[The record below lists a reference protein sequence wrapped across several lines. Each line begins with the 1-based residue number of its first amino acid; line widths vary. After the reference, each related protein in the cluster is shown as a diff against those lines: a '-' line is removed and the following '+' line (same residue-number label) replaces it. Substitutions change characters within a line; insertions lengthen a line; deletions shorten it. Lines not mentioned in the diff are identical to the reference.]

1 MDRIGQVE
9 EALRGIS
16 VLGEY
21 LAVVEDEP
29 PKEVGGILL
38 PEVSLAAGT
47 SGTVVA
53 LGRGL
58 EGCGEGWAVGQ
69 RVWYRA
75 YAGTRLKVRGEAVL
89 LLDTTEVVARV
100 GEGGEDLG
108 APPGYM
114 LVERE
119 EMPTTKGPIWLP
131 AGYRHH
137 TLSATAV
144 VVSVGLFVDG
154 FEAGDRVLLSA
165 NAGKGVE
172 VGGRTLLRIL
182 PTQVLLR
189 MPEGEG
195 ENEGSHMLRG
205 YSPADL
211 AEEPEAKVEEGDTA
225 GLR

>member
-1 MDRIGQVE
+1 MGVVE
-9 EALRGIS
+9 AALEGIS
-16 VLGEY
+16 VLGEN

-53 LGRGL
+53 MGKELSASWADG
-58 EGCGEGWAVGQ
+58 GEGWAVGQ

-89 LLDTTEVVARV
+89 LLDTTEVIARS
-100 GEGGEDLG
+100 GPESSLG

-144 VVSVGLFVDG
+144 VVSVGPFVQG

-165 NAGKGVE
+165 NAGKSVGVE
-172 VGGRTLLRIL
+172 GRSLLRIL

-211 AEEPEAKVEEGDTA
+211 AEEPEAKVEEGDSA